1 MESKNLKIYHTTDLH
16 NRRKAFSRL
25 KDIDKKS
32 ENILIVDSGDAILG
46 SSTIFI
52 SRESILDDMKKYGYD
67 AIAVGNRE
75 FHYLRKIFKERIEQV
90 DIPFISANLLDID
103 GENFVKPF
111 IIKEF
116 EGLRIGIT
124 GITPIQYSKKS
135 FLKKLS
141 NFEFLDYKEALE
153 NVFKKIEKTVDLIIV
168 LSHIELKITE
178 ALARQLEPSIVFL
191 GGHDHRVMFNPVK
204 VKNSWLFY
212 SGCYGS
218 HITKINLKFYFG
230 AGGNK
235 FEIENSEVIEIN

>member
-16 NRRKAFSRL
+16 NRRKAFLHL

-32 ENILIVDSGDAILG
+32 ENILIIDSGDAILG

-52 SRESILDDMKKYGYD
+52 NRESILDDMKKYGYD

-75 FHYLRKIFKERIEQV
+75 FHYLRKIFKDRAKQV
-90 DIPFISANLLDID
+90 DIPFVSANLRDLD
-103 GENFVKPF
+103 GEDFIKPF
-111 IIKEF
+111 IIKEL
-116 EGLRIGIT
+116 EGLKIGIT

-141 NFEFLDYKEALE
+141 HFEFLDYKEALVD
-153 NVFKKIEKTVDLIIV
+153 VFKKLEKTVDLIIV
-168 LSHIELKITE
+168 LSHLEFKKTE
-178 ALARQLEPSIVFL
+178 DLARQFEQVLVFL
-191 GGHDHRVMFNPVK
+191 GGHDHRVLFKPIN
-204 VKNSWLFY
+204 VKNSYLFY

-218 HITKINLKFYFG
+218 HITKISLKFYAG

-235 FEIENSEVIEIN
+235 FTIENSEVIEIN